1 MLTRRGD
8 WSGWPAFGFRD
19 VAGSSNAFDQL
30 RRELDRVFF
39 DFERSTPNRHE
50 RGGPQISVKDE
61 GATYVLRAELPGVSE
76 KDIELTV
83 TGNTLSLKAERKL
96 EERAG
101 HSAHRTERS
110 SWSVARSLEL
120 PVAVDSG
127 ATVAELKHGVLTVTL
142 PKTQEALPKQ
152 ISVKAS

>member
-1 MLTRRGD
+1 MLTRRSD
-8 WSGWPAFGFRD
+8 WSGFPVFGFREA
-19 VAGSSNAFDQL
+19 AGNPFDQL

-39 DFERSTPNRHE
+39 DFERAAPSRNE
-50 RGGPQISVKDE
+50 RGGPPISVRDE
-61 GATYVLRAELPGVSE
+61 GAAYVLRAELPGVSE

-110 SWSVARSLEL
+110 SWNVARSLEL

-127 ATVAELKHGVLTVTL
+127 ATVAELKHGILTVTL
-142 PKTQEALPKQ
+142 PKTKEALPKQ

>member
-1 MLTRRGD
+1 MLTRRSD
-8 WSGWPAFGFRD
+8 WSGFPVFGFRD
-19 VAGSSNAFDQL
+19 AAGSANAFDQL

-39 DFERSTPNRHE
+39 DFERTGPNRVD
-50 RGGPQISVKDE
+50 RGGAQISLRDE
-61 GATYVLRAELPGVSE
+61 GAAYVLRAELPGVSE

-96 EERAG
+96 EAREG
-101 HSAHRTERS
+101 HSAHRTERGS
-110 SWSVARSLEL
+110 FTVARSVEL

-142 PKTQEALPKQ
+142 PKTKDALPKQ